1 MCSYLFNSHMRIQGA
16 LFYTIQESRSK
27 NGHLYIEIDRL
38 LKDAFKL
45 LNEDLDQPLKQGQ
58 LEQ

>member
-1 MCSYLFNSHMRIQGA
+1 M
-16 LFYTIQESRSK
+16 FYTIQESRSK